1 MREVHPFEII
11 PSRYSTMTDSKL
23 KPLPI
28 AAKIVLTT
36 FLLSVGV
43 GFTSAL
49 VNLHFQSANA
59 GQVLPGPDETI
70 AEFHGSGHPS
80 QMIRLLTSHEG
91 KPFNGTGSMKSAFTK
106 RRAGGLSKAIRDKQ
120 TTLLE
125 QAEEK
130 LKDNPK
136 ELEIQKAKLNNKQL
150 IEKLVLEEINGERLA
165 LLAWVKDGYQKV
177 HYDESGTTGFPL
189 TGGLKN
195 IPITSQFVHVSED
208 GKNKYANIQGIIES
222 RCVRCHDEGIGGSAS
237 SFPLSTYEMF
247 MEYCI
252 DDNSD
257 AKSLDKLALTSH
269 VHLLGFATLY
279 GLTGLCLAFS
289 GYPVPVRVLL
299 APGALVLQV
308 IEISCWWLARMESPL
323 GPAFAMAIPPLGG
336 LVAFCLM
343 AQITLSIWDMYDSTG
358 RKVAIGLL
366 VGAGLIFALLAVKIV
381 VPFLKEESGIIV
393 PDSSGR
399 IKSTLIPRIAPS
411 QPANP

>member
-1 MREVHPFEII
+1 MREKHSHKVI
-11 PSRYSTMTDSKL
+11 STRDHAMTESKL
-23 KPLPI
+23 KSLPL

-59 GQVLPGPDETI
+59 GQVLPGPDETV

-80 QMIRLLTSHEG
+80 QMIKLLTAHEG

-120 TTLLE
+120 ASLLE

-130 LKDNPK
+130 FKDSPK
-136 ELEIQKAKLNNKQL
+136 ELEQQKSKINNKSL
-150 IEKLVLEEINGERLA
+150 MEKLVLEEINGERLA
-165 LLAWVKDGYQKV
+165 LLAWIKDGFQKEY
-177 HYDESGTTGFPL
+177 YDESGATGFPL
-189 TGGLKN
+189 TGALKK
-195 IPITSQFVHVSED
+195 IPITSHFTHVSED
-208 GKNKYANIQGIIES
+208 GQNKYANIQGIIES

-237 SFPLSTYEMF
+237 SFPLSSYELF
-247 MEYCI
+247 AEYCI
-252 DDNSD
+252 NDNSG

-289 GYPVPVRVLL
+289 GFPAPVRILL
-299 APGALVLQV
+299 APGALILQV
-308 IEISCWWLARMESPL
+308 IEISCWWLARLDSPL

-336 LVAFCLM
+336 MVAFCLIS
-343 AQITLSIWDMYDSTG
+343 QITLSIWDMYESTG
-358 RKVAIGLL
+358 RKVLIVLL
-366 VGAGLIFALLAVKIV
+366 VSAALTGALLTVKIV
-381 VPFLKEESGIIV
+381 VPFLREESGAIV

-399 IKSTLIPRIAPS
+399 IKSTLVPRIAPP